1 MSSHST
7 FEIAFNSFQ
16 AKVQDVCIFCAF
28 RSATFSNTQVARRRY
43 LGTSSSARRQNTGAA
58 FKHEDDDV
66 GFGGLADEVDATQPS
81 PPPPPPSSQYD
92 RPANRQ
98 SDPQPYRP
106 PIRYETGGRNY
117 SGPSSRTFPQRR
129 QNEQSNYAHAGP
141 RSRRVDGFNR
151 SVSAVEANVDA
162 ATTARWVIGKKTPAS
177 TAAASPSADR
187 PAQPQHRQQFER
199 VPPTKAESPLPRSP
213 SYRSWTPSSDSNT
226 GYVPFD
232 SRFSG
237 AFGAQ
242 RSDPPRAV
250 PRPNAPAFTDASTSH
265 QTQSKVGWQP
275 SAPPARHTTDSE
287 AKVPSWSRRAAGN
300 EGPRITRHS
309 VDSQSASEEHQAI
322 PAQQFDEY
330 GFPIESSTADANAAV
345 QQSSWQSS
353 PSASAPKD
361 SRARNE
367 RSTRRTR
374 ERRDE
379 DDFDR
384 RGHDRKKG
392 RASRTQERDNDDFD
406 VEEYH
411 RKKRERQAARV
422 VARESTK
429 AKQERRVIRLP
440 DFIRVGSL
448 ANELGLRYGRFA
460 QILEKYGFDDVNS
473 DFVLSAENAA
483 LIADEAGFT
492 AVTESQEPDDDL
504 YAAPLPEDLS
514 VLPQRPPVVTIMGH
528 VDHGKTTILDYMRK
542 SSIVASEHGGITQ
555 HIGAFSVPMPSGKT
569 ITFLDTPGHA
579 AFLSMRQRGA
589 NVTDI
594 VILVV
599 AADDS
604 VMPQTL
610 EAIKHAK
617 AAQVPIIVAMNK
629 IDKPE
634 AKPDQVKQDLAR
646 HGVDIEDYGGDVQVV
661 QVSGK
666 TGQGMPDLE
675 EAIVALS
682 EIQDQRAPI
691 DGTVEGWVLE
701 SSTKEV
707 GKVATV
713 LIRRG
718 TLRSGDIIV
727 AGTEYCRVRT
737 MRDEFG
743 NQIPEAG
750 PGMPAEIDGWR
761 GQPKAGD
768 EVLQALD
775 EQVAQDVTK
784 LRDAK
789 LKRADLGK
797 DVEAINEQRKAH
809 QIKHEREKSIE
820 RAKKEGLEL
829 PEELV
834 DEDSDATPGVKN
846 VYFIV
851 KGDVAGSVEAVVNSI
866 APLGTSEV
874 RPVVLKSAVGTI
886 TQSDID
892 HATASGGQ
900 LISFNTAIPPTMRAM
915 AERAGT
921 KILDHNIIYRLV
933 DDVKASLEDM
943 LPAIIKSRVLG
954 EAEVAQI
961 FEINQ
966 KRKKVKIA
974 GCKVRNG
981 TIMRNAKVKVLRGL
995 DNEVVYTGKSLA
1007 RKPFSSYTC

>member
-1 MSSHST
+1 MYASST
-7 FEIAFNSFQ
+7 NQ
-16 AKVQDVCIFCAF
+16 
-28 RSATFSNTQVARRRY
+28 
-43 LGTSSSARRQNTGAA
+43 
-58 FKHEDDDV
+58 
-66 GFGGLADEVDATQPS
+66 FGD
-81 PPPPPPSSQYD
+81 
-92 RPANRQ
+92 
-98 SDPQPYRP
+98 
-106 PIRYETGGRNY
+106 
-117 SGPSSRTFPQRR
+117 
-129 QNEQSNYAHAGP
+129 
-141 RSRRVDGFNR
+141 R
-151 SVSAVEANVDA
+151 SVS
-162 ATTARWVIGKKTPAS
+162 IAS
-177 TAAASPSADR
+177 DG
-187 PAQPQHRQQFER
+187 
-199 VPPTKAESPLPRSP
+199 
-213 SYRSWTPSSDSNT
+213 T
-226 GYVPFD
+226 G
-232 SRFSG
+232 
-237 AFGAQ
+237 A
-242 RSDPPRAV
+242 
-250 PRPNAPAFTDASTSH
+250 
-265 QTQSKVGWQP
+265 
-275 SAPPARHTTDSE
+275 
-287 AKVPSWSRRAAGN
+287 
-300 EGPRITRHS
+300 
-309 VDSQSASEEHQAI
+309 QSASRTSETK
-322 PAQQFDEY
+322 FDEY
-330 GFPIESSTADANAAV
+330 GFPIEIETRTESEAISQPSWKSGLTKASS
-345 QQSSWQSS
+345 
-353 PSASAPKD
+353 KD
-361 SRARNE
+361 SRGRADRGVGRTE
-367 RSTRRTR
+367 REERDDDVYDR
-374 ERRDE
+374 RRD
-379 DDFDR
+379 
-384 RGHDRKKG
+384 DRKKG
-392 RASRTQERDNDDFD
+392 RVARREDNDDFD

-411 RKKRERQAARV
+411 RRKRERQAARN
-422 VARESTK
+422 VAKETSKVR
-429 AKQERRVIRLP
+429 QERRVIRLP

-448 ANELGLRYGRFA
+448 ATELQLRYGRFA

-483 LIADEAGFT
+483 LIAEEAGFT
-492 AVTESQEPDDDL
+492 AITESKESDDDL
-504 YAAPLPEDLS
+504 YAAALPEDTS
-514 VLPQRPPVVTIMGH
+514 ELPQRPPVVTIMGH

-610 EAIKHAK
+610 EALKHAK

-646 HGVDIEDYGGDVQVV
+646 HGVEIEDYGGDVQVV

-666 TGQGMPDLE
+666 TGQGIQDLE

-682 EIQDQRAPI
+682 EIQDQRAPV
-691 DGTVEGWVLE
+691 DGAVEGWVLE

-718 TLRSGDIIV
+718 TLRPGDIIV

-743 NQIPEAG
+743 NHIPEVG
-750 PGMPAEIDGWR
+750 PGMPAEVDGWR

-768 EVLQALD
+768 EVLQAAN
-775 EQVAQDVTK
+775 EQVAQDVTD
-784 LRDAK
+784 LREAK

-809 QIKHEREKSIE
+809 QIKHEREKAIE
-820 RAKKEGLEL
+820 RARKQGLEL
-829 PEELV
+829 PE
-834 DEDSDATPGVKN
+834 DDADAPQDHGPSLRN

-866 APLGTSEV
+866 APLGNSEV
-874 RPVVLKSAVGTI
+874 RPIVLKSAVGTV
-886 TQSDID
+886 TESDID
-892 HATASGGQ
+892 HATASGGHV
-900 LISFNTAIPPTMRAM
+900 ISFNTAISPTMRAM

-933 DDVKASLEDM
+933 DDVKASLEDV
-943 LPAIIKSRVLG
+943 LPTIVKTRVLG
-954 EAEVAQI
+954 EAEIAQI

-995 DNEVVYTGKSLA
+995 ENEVVYTGLFNLPHSDDHVANRCTGTFTSLKNVKKDVMEMGKGTECGMGFA
-1007 RKPFSSYTC
+1007 DWEDFQSGDIAQCYEEREEKRKL